1 MDSLGER
8 VIKYID
14 NSSVTDAHNRVI
26 VDLPNILSNP
36 KNNEFL
42 DDADEFILVTKLESI
57 VWHYNKKREIL
68 EKALNKYTNRHYHI
82 IIIDLPK
89 CSAKNDL
96 VSCTKYVDTYDKS
109 YNTLSEKPCATANL
123 QGNTYITDMST
134 VGHDTCSP
142 DDMIQILLNMSAHG
156 NYRGV
161 LSRDNNI
168 LTSFQNS
175 QFNVDLSDFDKLAV
189 SGIMIMSGRGS
200 EVADYPYN
208 YVSIY
213 NSNGDNVNTYE
224 QPLFEAV
231 MDMVNHYLNPP
242 GRIVY
247 LEPYFALPE
256 YVQEKLENDN
266 YNYLSRRRYTGRAT
280 GRATERNWNTLRN

>member
-1 MDSLGER
+1 MDSLGKR

-14 NSSVTDAHNRVI
+14 DSSVTFPRNRVI

-36 KNNEFL
+36 KNDEFL

-57 VWHYNKKREIL
+57 AWHYKKRKQNL
-68 EKALNKYTNRHYHI
+68 EEVLNKYTNRHYHI

-89 CSAKNDL
+89 CSAKNNL

-109 YNTLSEKPCATANL
+109 YNNLSEKPCATAKL
-123 QGNTYITDMST
+123 HGNTYITDMST

-142 DDMIQILLNMSAHG
+142 DDMIQILLNMNAHG

-175 QFNVDLSDFDKLAV
+175 QSDVDLSDFDKLAV

-200 EVADYPYN
+200 EVTAYPYN

-224 QPLFEAV
+224 QPLFDAV
-231 MDMVNHYLNPP
+231 MDMVNHYSNPP
-242 GRIVY
+242 GHIVY
-247 LEPYFALPE
+247 LEPYFKLPD
-256 YVQEKLENDN
+256 YVQKKLEKDN
-266 YNYLSRRRYTGRAT
+266 YNYLRRPRYNGRAT
-280 GRATERNWNTLRN
+280 GRNWNTLRNY